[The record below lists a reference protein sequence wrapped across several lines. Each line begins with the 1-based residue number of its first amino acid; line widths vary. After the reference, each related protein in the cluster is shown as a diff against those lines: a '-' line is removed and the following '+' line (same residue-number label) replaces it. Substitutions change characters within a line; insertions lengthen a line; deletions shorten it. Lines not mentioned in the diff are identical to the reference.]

1 MPLVTS
7 TLFPE
12 LEPYRSGHLAVSAT
26 HQIYF
31 EECGNPSGVPVVVL
45 HGGPGSGCNP
55 GQRRYF
61 DPAHYRIVLFD
72 QRGCGRSLPLGSI
85 EDNTIQHLAD
95 DMEHLREHLD
105 IAGWLVFGGSW
116 GSTLALFYSYIYM
129 TRVKGLLLRGI
140 FLASLAEMRWFLYD
154 VQKFFP
160 DAWEKFVAPLADSER
175 GMIVEAY
182 AQRIFKQQGAA
193 AVAAAKNW
201 NAYELAI
208 LRLVAETSSVGASAA
223 GTSDE
228 MAVARLRVHLHY
240 LINDCFLQQPLLD
253 QIHKLR
259 HIPTIIVH
267 GRYDM
272 ICPIQTAFALHQAWP
287 EADFRIVADAGH
299 AAAEPGTQMA
309 LVEATQR
316 FKTLVS

>member
-12 LEPYRSGHLAVSAT
+12 LEPYRSGHLAVSAS
-26 HQIYF
+26 HRIYF
-31 EECGNPSGVPVVVL
+31 EECGNPSGIPVVVL

-61 DPAHYRIVLFD
+61 DPAYYRIVLFD

-85 EDNTIQHLAD
+85 EDNSIQYLAD
-95 DMEHLREHLD
+95 DMELLREHLD
-105 IAGWLVFGGSW
+105 IQNWLVFGGSW
-116 GSTLALFYSYIYM
+116 GSTLALFYASLYKDK
-129 TRVKGLLLRGI
+129 VKGLLLRGI
-140 FLASLAEMRWFLYD
+140 FLASKEEIRWFLYD

-160 DAWEKFVAPLADSER
+160 DAWGNFVRPLADAER
-175 GMIVEAY
+175 GNILEAY
-182 AQRIFKQQGAA
+182 SRRIFLQQGAE

-208 LRLVAETSSVGASAA
+208 MRLLPDTSSA
-223 GTSDE
+223 GTSDDA
-228 MAVARLRVHLHY
+228 AVARLRVHLHY
-240 LINDCFLQQPLLD
+240 LINDCFLQQPLLG
-253 QIHKLR
+253 QINKLR
-259 HIPTIIVH
+259 HIPAIIVQ

-299 AAAEPGTQMA
+299 AAVEPGTQSA
-309 LVEATQR
+309 LVEATER

>member
-12 LEPYRSGHLAVSAT
+12 LEPYRSGHLAVSAV
-26 HQIYF
+26 HHIYY

-85 EDNTIQHLAD
+85 EANTIQHLAD
-95 DMEHLREHLD
+95 DMELLREHLAIQD
-105 IAGWLVFGGSW
+105 WLVFGGSW
-116 GSTLALFYSYIYM
+116 GSTLALFYASLYKD
-129 TRVKGLLLRGI
+129 RVKGLLLRGV
-140 FLASLAEMRWFLYD
+140 FLASKPEIRWFLYD
-154 VQKFFP
+154 VQKFYP
-160 DAWEKFVAPLADSER
+160 DAWEKFVGPLADSER
-175 GMIVEAY
+175 GNILEAY
-182 AQRIFKQQGAA
+182 AQRIFERQGAE
-193 AVAAAKNW
+193 AVAAAKSW

-208 LRLVAETSSVGASAA
+208 MRLLPDTTAA

-240 LINDCFLQQPLLD
+240 LINDCFLQQPLLE
-253 QIHKLR
+253 QINKLR
-259 HIPTIIVH
+259 AIPTILVH

-272 ICPIQTAFALHQAWP
+272 ICPIQTAFALHHAWP

-299 AAAEPGTQMA
+299 AAAEPGTQA
-309 LVEATQR
+309 VLVEATER
-316 FKTLVS
+316 FKTLLS